1 MKLSDFETLQDA
13 KAYSEAKGRMI
24 SPDMMLA
31 FIATFEIGRAIEN
44 EDSEAAFAFRK
55 ALQFGSEFNLM
66 INHSS
71 NVIQLLS
78 QIQAA
83 SQEFKDYVVNYA
95 NPVVFPFSDVTQ
107 SQFNMAKGVFK
118 SLSVQ
123 YQQGQDICLT
133 LNDDLSERV
142 SATVWKT
149 EQGFEPENAGRS
161 VYLQLANKYRVD
173 MSGKKSGVYEVR
185 MPFDNAD
192 FTVELI

>member
-13 KAYSEAKGRMI
+13 KTYSEAKGRMI

-66 INHSS
+66 TEHGS

-83 SQEFKDYVVNYA
+83 SQEFKDYAVNYA
-95 NPVVFPFSDVTQ
+95 NPIAFPFSDVTQ
-107 SQFNMAKGVFK
+107 SQFNMSKGVFK
-118 SLSVQ
+118 SLSIQ
-123 YQQGQDICLT
+123 YQQGKDICLT
-133 LNDDLSERV
+133 LNGNLTERV

-149 EQGFEPENAGRS
+149 EQGFSDENAGRS
-161 VYLQLANKYRVD
+161 VYLQLANKYRID
-173 MSGKKSGVYEVR
+173 MSGKKSGNYEIRV
-185 MPFDNAD
+185 PLLDAD
-192 FTVELI
+192 FSLELI